1 MVDTRSSKGGR
12 ATRRR
17 RECLSCGQRYTTYE
31 AVELPPRTVVKRDS
45 RHEPYDRQKLLIGM
59 VTACTKR
66 PVNVETIEA
75 AVDRI
80 EERLEERLEETG
92 GSRIDSAWLGEQ
104 VMQELQAIDPVAY
117 VRFASVYR
125 EFQDVTDFM
134 EEVRELSGEPAGEPG
149 AGRRTVRGR
158 SGGRSGKRKAGA
170 GEE

>member
-1 MVDTRSSKGGR
+1 VRCPFCGSRKDRVVDTRSSKAGR

-31 AVELPPRTVVKRDS
+31 AVELPPRQVVKRDD
-45 RHEPYDRQKLLIGM
+45 RHELYDRQKLLIGM

-66 PVNVETIEA
+66 PVNLETIEA

-80 EERLEERLEETG
+80 EERLEDRLEDTG
-92 GSRIDSAWLGEQ
+92 GSRIESAWLGEQ

-134 EEVRELSGEPAGEPG
+134 EEVRELAEETPAPKP
-149 AGRRTVRGR
+149 A
-158 SGGRSGKRKAGA
+158 RKAARKGR
-170 GEE
+170 

>member
-1 MVDTRSSKGGR
+1 MDTRSSKGGR

-45 RHEPYDRQKLLIGM
+45 RHELYDRQKLLIGM

-66 PVNVETIEA
+66 PVNLETIEA

-117 VRFASVYR
+117 VRFASVDR
-125 EFQDVTDFM
+125 EVQAVTDFM
-134 EEVRELSGEPAGEPG
+134 EEVRELSGDAG
-149 AGRRTVRGR
+149 AGRSTVRGR

>member
-1 MVDTRSSKGGR
+1 MDTRSSKGGR

-17 RECLSCGQRYTTYE
+17 RECLTCGQRYTTYE
-31 AVELPPRTVVKRDS
+31 AVELPPRMVVKRDG
-45 RHEPYDRQKLLIGM
+45 RHEPYERQKLLIGM

-66 PVNVETIEA
+66 PVNLETIEA

-92 GSRIDSAWLGEQ
+92 GTRIEGAWLGEQ
-104 VMQELQAIDPVAY
+104 VMQELQQIDPVAY

-134 EEVRELSGEPAGEPG
+134 EEVRELSGDSGADVDSNPRPAPRKPGGRQRPRKPPAGE
-149 AGRRTVRGR
+149 
-158 SGGRSGKRKAGA
+158 
-170 GEE
+170 E

>member
-1 MVDTRSSKGGR
+1 MDTRSSKGGR

-31 AVELPPRTVVKRDS
+31 AVELPPRSVVKSDG

-66 PVNVETIEA
+66 PVNLETIEA

-92 GSRIDSAWLGEQ
+92 GSRIESAWLGQQ
-104 VMQELQAIDPVAY
+104 VMGELQAIDPVAY

-125 EFQDVTDFM
+125 EFQDVTEFM
-134 EEVRELSGEPAGEPG
+134 EEVRELSGESERSEGSDQGKPRGKTGRRRPAG
-149 AGRRTVRGR
+149 
-158 SGGRSGKRKAGA
+158 KAGA
-170 GEE
+170 EEE

>member
-1 MVDTRSSKGGR
+1 VVDTRSSKAGR

-31 AVELPPRTVVKRDS
+31 AVELPPRQVVKRDD
-45 RHEPYDRQKLLIGM
+45 RHELYDRQKLLIGM

-66 PVNVETIEA
+66 PVNLETIEA

-80 EERLEERLEETG
+80 EERLEDRLEDTG
-92 GSRIDSAWLGEQ
+92 GSRIESAWLGEQ

-134 EEVRELSGEPAGEPG
+134 EEVRELAEETPAPKP
-149 AGRRTVRGR
+149 A
-158 SGGRSGKRKAGA
+158 RKAARKGR
-170 GEE
+170 

>member
-1 MVDTRSSKGGR
+1 VVDTRSSKGGR

-31 AVELPPRTVVKRDS
+31 GVELPPRQVVKRDD
-45 RHEPYDRQKLLIGM
+45 RHELYDRQKLLIGM

-66 PVNVETIEA
+66 PVNLETIEA

-80 EERLEERLEETG
+80 EERLEDRLEETG
-92 GSRIDSAWLGEQ
+92 GSRIESAWLGEQ
-104 VMQELQAIDPVAY
+104 VMRELHEIDPVAY

-134 EEVRELSGEPAGEPG
+134 EEVRELAEETPAPKP
-149 AGRRTVRGR
+149 
-158 SGGRSGKRKAGA
+158 SRKAGRK
-170 GEE
+170 GR